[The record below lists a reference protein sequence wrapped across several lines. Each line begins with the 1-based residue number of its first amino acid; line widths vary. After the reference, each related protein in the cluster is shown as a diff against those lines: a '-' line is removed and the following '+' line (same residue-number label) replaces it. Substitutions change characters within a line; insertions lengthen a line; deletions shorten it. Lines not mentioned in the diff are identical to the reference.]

1 MLWIHPM
8 FFLPSNLD
16 GVSLVRRA
24 QRWWSGDVRIVK
36 ARRRRGG
43 SGWIQPFCLGRGRN
57 ITSNPL
63 VNIQKAMESG
73 QRNSG

>member
-8 FFLPSNLD
+8 FFLPSNLH

-36 ARRRRGG
+36 ARRRRGFG
-43 SGWIQPFCLGRGRN
+43 MDPALLFGKGEEHHQLPSGKHTKSYGKWPE
-57 ITSNPL
+57 
-63 VNIQKAMESG
+63 K
-73 QRNSG
+73 